1 MKKFKWLYL
10 ALFVFLIGCF
20 YTMLIYNGVWFKLIS
35 GLKSL
40 SFFGYILWFVF
51 AFYFTLTLHEL
62 GHFIA
67 FYVQKVKLRAL
78 YLTIFVFYKNEKGWH
93 FTIKPKLWIL
103 FGGLVVPDL
112 GEIKNEEEYQALSA
126 KFRKSLIAAPIVTI
140 IVMAL
145 SIIIFILLMIFST
158 NAHLNGIMSIN
169 ALYITLISILYIYT
183 FRLSNQMF
191 YGDFVAYRKM
201 NEDPVFKLAQINQY
215 TMFSSV
221 DSEETIRF
229 MWEKSRDTIKNLPLS
244 TSMFYNMIITN
255 YIDGLLK
262 MNYEFDLEVENKLRH
277 LNLNALCRNEQG
289 LNLAYDLCFYDY
301 KKGHVEQAY
310 QKFDR
315 IQNKISKKLDEKMV
329 LYLKNKTLH
338 VMNREDHT
346 KFLNNKENL
355 YIGQSWIF
363 DALIDPYEMLIAYHQ
378 KLPYVEYS
386 CPVVFEEI
394 EEQKSDLS

>member
-1 MKKFKWLYL
+1 MKKFRWSYL
-10 ALFVFLIGCF
+10 LIFVFLIGCF
-20 YTMLIYNGVWFKLIS
+20 YTTLIYSGVWFKLTS

-40 SFFGYILWFVF
+40 SVIGYFLWFIF
-51 AFYFTLTLHEL
+51 AFYFTLALHEL

-67 FYVQKVKLRAL
+67 FHVQKVKLRAL
-78 YLTIFVFYKNEKGWH
+78 YLTIFVFYKDEKRWH
-93 FTIKPKLWIL
+93 FTIKPKLWVL

-112 GEIKNEEEYQALSA
+112 GEIKSEEDYQILSS

-140 IVMAL
+140 SVMAL
-145 SIIIFILLMIFST
+145 SIIIFVILMIFGT
-158 NAHLNGIMSIN
+158 NVHLNGIMSIN

-183 FRLSNQMF
+183 FKLSNQMF

-201 NEDPVFKLAQINQY
+201 KEDPVFELAQINQY

-229 MWEKSRDTIKNLPLS
+229 IWEKSRDTIKNLPLS
-244 TSMFYNMIITN
+244 TSMFYTMIITN

-262 MNYEFDLEVENKLRH
+262 MNYEFDLEIEEKLRH
-277 LNLNALCRNEQG
+277 LNLNSLCKSEQG

-301 KKGHVEQAY
+301 KKGHVDQAY
-310 QKFDR
+310 QRFDR
-315 IQNKISKKLDEKMV
+315 IQNKIGKKLDEKMV

-338 VMNREDHT
+338 IMHREDHT
-346 KFLNNKENL
+346 EFLSNKENL
-355 YIGQSWIF
+355 YIGQAWIF
-363 DALIDPYEMLIAYHQ
+363 EVLIDPYEMLSAYHQ
-378 KLPYVEYS
+378 QLLYVEYS
-386 CPVVFEEI
+386 CPVVFEEK

>member
-1 MKKFKWLYL
+1 MKKFKWLFL
-10 ALFVFLIGCF
+10 AIFVFVIGCF
-20 YTMLIYNGVWFKLIS
+20 YTTLIYTGIWFKLTS
-35 GLKSL
+35 GLRSL
-40 SFFGYILWFVF
+40 SFFGYFLWFIF

-93 FTIKPKLWIL
+93 FTVKPKLWVL

-112 GEIKNEEEYQALSA
+112 GEIRNEEEYKILSN

-140 IVMAL
+140 SVMAL
-145 SIIIFILLMIFST
+145 GIIVFVISMIFSQHV
-158 NAHLNGIMSIN
+158 HLNGILTIN

-183 FRLSNQMF
+183 FKLSNHMF
-191 YGDFVAYRKM
+191 YGDFVAYKKM
-201 NEDPVFKLAQINQY
+201 KEDPVFELAQINQY
-215 TMFSSV
+215 TMFSSI
-221 DSEETIRF
+221 DSRDTIRF
-229 MWEKSRDTIKNLPLS
+229 MWEKSKETIKTLPLS
-244 TSMFYNMIITN
+244 TSIFYLMIITN

-262 MNYEFDLEVENKLRH
+262 SDYDFNLEIEDKLRH
-277 LNLNALCRNEQG
+277 LNLNALCKSEQG

-310 QKFDR
+310 QRFDR
-315 IQNKISKKLDEKMV
+315 IQNKIGKKLDEKMV

-338 VMNREDHT
+338 IMHREDHT
-346 KFLNNKENL
+346 EFLSKKENL

-363 DALIDPYEMLIAYHQ
+363 DALIDPYEMLFAYHQ
-378 KLPYVEYS
+378 QLPYVEYS
-386 CPVVFEEI
+386 CPVVFEEK